1 MSKSLSFRLQLSSI
15 MEITTKTAIDE
26 ICKIVDSD
34 FAFLRQELSRVMS
47 ENTVLKDKMLCLGNE
62 RQDEGTR
69 ITKEARA
76 GSKTYRSI
84 YVQTEDGKYNLYSIV
99 LFENVYWAVVF
110 MCTTMI
116 LMHVLLLIGPQ
127 PSIKGIFGKEW
138 CSSLWDRRNESREDE
153 QAIDVD
159 LYTVSPYK
167 VRLKLL
173 TPKWN
178 FLKSNS

>member
-1 MSKSLSFRLQLSSI
+1 

-47 ENTVLKDKMLCLGNE
+47 ENTILKDKMLCLGSE
-62 RQDEGTR
+62 KRDEDTR
-69 ITKEARA
+69 ITKAARA
-76 GSKTYRSI
+76 GSKTHRSMC
-84 YVQTEDGKYNLYSIV
+84 VQTEDGKYYLHIIV

-110 MCTTMI
+110 MCTTRI
-116 LMHVLLLIGPQ
+116 LMHVLHLIGPQ

-138 CSSLWDRRNESREDE
+138 CSSLWDRRNESGEDE

-159 LYTVSPYK
+159 LYTISHYK
-167 VRLKLL
+167 VRLVPLELL
-173 TPKWN
+173 T
-178 FLKSNS
+178 LK